1 MYWNFLSAVIL
12 SLFVSSLAAPASN
25 FSTSASTAGPPACV
39 AFDVYWNLLAF
50 GFNGK
55 DYNAGTQDTWGSGTP
70 TDITKSGRP
79 PFNSPNTTC
88 YLAQFYNAI
97 YVLNADESNPSNI
110 YIYDATGESWSTQA
124 TTTGPFDPS
133 NFAAILDHD
142 TNVFYAYSQAELYSL
157 DMGSLKAAQSS
168 SIPWRDVQQ
177 PDLSAH
183 STNQAAQNPGAN
195 TAGYQ
200 PVMALANNHIHFLG
214 VPGFAEGT
222 VKIFVIH
229 FSFMQPTPQTFTPA
243 AFPTMHGK
251 AVSIFQPK
259 GVQTEF
265 AFVPD
270 DFSGTYVVNVISN
283 TTKILAPPPVADLG
297 ASFAASTSSIVML
310 GNDGVVRSLAYNP
323 NTTNSGGTWTIVS
336 KLPTVDFTSSLLP
349 VSNGA
354 NASNSA
360 SNSNSSSSVPSPSN
374 SSSSQ
379 TSGDLIGVNAGI
391 IALSVVVGSTLALLG
406 SVL

>member
-1 MYWNFLSAVIL
+1 MHWSLSFAVFF
-12 SLFVSSLAAPASN
+12 SLCISSFAAPSS
-25 FSTSASTAGPPACV
+25 STSSSNPTAGPPACV
-39 AFDVYWNLLAF
+39 AFDSNWNLLAF

-55 DYNAGTQDTWGSGTP
+55 DYNAGAQDTWASGTP

-97 YVLNADESNPSNI
+97 YVINADKANPSNL
-110 YIYDATGESWSTQA
+110 YIYDATAGSWSTQK
-124 TTTGPFDPS
+124 TTPGHFDHS

-142 TNVFYAYSQAELYSL
+142 TNIFYAYSNAELYSL
-157 DMGSLKAAQSS
+157 DMSSLKAAQSS
-168 SIPWRDVQQ
+168 AIPWTDVQS

-183 STNQAAQNPGAN
+183 ATNQAAQVPGAN

-200 PVMALANNHIHFLG
+200 PVMALAKNHIHFLG
-214 VPGFAEGT
+214 VPGLNKGT

-229 FSFMQPTPQTFTPA
+229 FSFMQPTPQAYSPA
-243 AFPTMHGK
+243 SFPTMHGK
-251 AVSIFQPK
+251 AVSIFQPQGR

-270 DFSGTYVVNVISN
+270 DFSATFIINVVSN
-283 TTKILAPPPVADLG
+283 TTKTLTAPPKVDPG
-297 ASFAASTSSIVML
+297 ACFAASTNSIVML
-310 GNDGVVRSLAYNP
+310 GNDGVVRSLAYDP
-323 NTTNSGGTWTIVS
+323 NTTESGGTWTTVS

-354 NASNSA
+354 NSTNSTGSSLGSAESSNSR
-360 SNSNSSSSVPSPSN
+360 

-379 TSGDLIGVNAGI
+379 TGGAPASMNPMWAIL
-391 IALSVVVGSTLALLG
+391 VGSTLFLIGFAL
-406 SVL
+406 